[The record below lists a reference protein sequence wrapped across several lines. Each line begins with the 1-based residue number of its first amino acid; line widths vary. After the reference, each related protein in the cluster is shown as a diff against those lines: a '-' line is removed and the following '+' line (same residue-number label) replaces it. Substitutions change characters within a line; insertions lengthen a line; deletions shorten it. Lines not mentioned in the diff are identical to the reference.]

1 MKVSTRVE
9 YGVLAL
15 TDIALHSEKGSS
27 VSAIE
32 ISKRQGIS
40 KKYLEQILP
49 LLKQAGLIKAQ
60 KGLGGGYMLSHKAD
74 SIKMSDVLDALDT
87 GILEDM
93 DNAPSGGQSEL
104 AGAVNECLWEKLNTL
119 LRSFAEG
126 MTLSD
131 FAQKCSDRMTDAT
144 DMYVI

>member
-15 TDIALHSEKGSS
+15 TDIALHSENGSS

-60 KGLGGGYMLSHKAD
+60 KGLGGGYTLSCKAN
-74 SIKMSDVLDALDT
+74 SVKMSDVLDALDNS
-87 GILEDM
+87 ILEDM
-93 DNAPSGGQSEL
+93 DNAPDGGRREL
-104 AGAVNECLWEKLNTL
+104 ARAVNECLWEKLNDL
-119 LRSFAEG
+119 LRGFAEG
-126 MTLSD
+126 LSLSE
-131 FAQKCSDRMTDAT
+131 FAQKCADRTADGW

>member
-15 TDIALHSEKGSS
+15 TDIALHSEKDSS

-32 ISKRQGIS
+32 ISKRQDIS

-60 KGLGGGYMLSHKAD
+60 KGLGGGYTLSHKAD
-74 SIKMSDVLDALDT
+74 DIKMSDVIDALDA
-87 GILEDM
+87 GILEYADG
-93 DNAPSGGQSEL
+93 APSDTQSEL
-104 AGAVNECLWEKLNTL
+104 AGAVKECLWDKLNAL
-119 LRSFAEG
+119 LQSFAEG

-131 FAQKCSDRMTDAT
+131 FARKCSERMTDAS
-144 DMYVI
+144 DMYFI

>member
-15 TDIALHSEKGSS
+15 TDIALHSENGSS

-60 KGLGGGYMLSHKAD
+60 KGLGGGYMLSCKATN
-74 SIKMSDVLDALDT
+74 IKMSDVLDALDNT
-87 GILEDM
+87 ILEDI
-93 DNAPSGGQSEL
+93 DNVPADGQREL
-104 AGAVNECLWEKLNTL
+104 ARAVNEFLWEKLNGL
-119 LRSFAEG
+119 LRSFTEG
-126 MTLSD
+126 MSL
-131 FAQKCSDRMTDAT
+131 FEFVQKCADRVADGW